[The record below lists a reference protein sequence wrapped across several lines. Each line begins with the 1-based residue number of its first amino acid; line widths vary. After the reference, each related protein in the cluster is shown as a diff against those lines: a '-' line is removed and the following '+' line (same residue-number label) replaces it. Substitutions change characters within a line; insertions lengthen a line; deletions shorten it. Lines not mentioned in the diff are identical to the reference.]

1 MKLRKRI
8 SELLGMGG
16 DRSAG
21 APQYEALSDGLIVTG
36 GHAEAWYV
44 LASSNTD
51 LMSEGARDAELDA
64 ADAALARTLAGLDCQ
79 LRILWSPLNAA
90 DYSTEAAEM
99 FTAGAWTEWAD
110 LRVRRLEQIGL
121 PTRHLLL
128 GVRLAERSGQTE
140 QAGRRG
146 VQDALGLSSPGIST
160 RELARFDAQMRRL
173 GRRLEAT
180 PWKARPAS
188 VELLAWMISREQHRG
203 TALPAPSAGGVIS
216 GAKLATL
223 TRGRI
228 LPHPDHLRVV
238 DGTGRV
244 AAWASVLVM
253 TGFPEE
259 MDVPGAGEWL
269 RILSEIQYV
278 PDIEEEDL
286 PAGFDP
292 ADLIVPVS
300 PEASVRFRVLPKRD
314 ALKVVEQ
321 ARRLAKEQRRS
332 AARQSAEDPGRDI
345 EETEAV
351 MAELTR
357 EMRRE
362 DLTLVEDHPRLIVT
376 STTGLDDLRSRVD
389 AVITHYGGLGIE
401 VSVGEEEQRELWL
414 ETQPG
419 DHLRVPDLG
428 HRRDVTALSG
438 SWWWG
443 GAMVGDDKGPIVGYL
458 TGSTPGTFRTDVTA
472 GSDRGD
478 ATTTALIGRSGRGKT
493 TGMELL
499 LLDAAFR
506 GAYALALD
514 FKGDLGGLTLAA
526 HRYGLEAHLVETGPR
541 YAGVA
546 DLFDLLGAEGGL
558 DAARGE
564 VPAQLSIAI
573 PDHLRDRGAETP
585 ITHATNAV
593 IAAGD
598 PATWKVIEHLRQMD
612 DGLARETG
620 EALHDLAQT
629 GLGAPFMGR
638 PTGETPPLRPAPGIW
653 VVQMPGLSLP
663 PADASRREWNPS
675 QRLSVALMH
684 SMLAYGVTTAGRRD
698 LRGLRKVVAVPE
710 VHLMTATREG
720 ATFLQYIARVGRAL
734 ATSLV
739 LDTQDPESLV
749 KLVGIVEQLTT
760 VYGFQLT
767 SREQQD
773 AMAELLGLPKNTHTR
788 ALIQSV
794 GLLPDG
800 EIRHGHCIV
809 RDRRFACATVQFD
822 VPSAEL
828 LDLLDTS
835 PKATQLPDHIETTEK
850 AGV

>member
-1 MKLRKRI
+1 MTLRKRI
-8 SELLGMGG
+8 TDLLGMGG

-21 APQYEALSDGLIVTG
+21 APQYEALSDGLVITG

-51 LMSEGARDAELDA
+51 LMDEQARDAELDA

-79 LRILWSPLNAA
+79 LRILWSPLHAA
-90 DYSTEAAEM
+90 DYAAEAAQM
-99 FTAGAWTEWAD
+99 FNAGAWEEWAD
-110 LRVRRLEQIGL
+110 LRVRRLDQLGL

-146 VQDALGLSSPGIST
+146 VQGALGLSSPGVST
-160 RELARFDAQMRRL
+160 RELARLDAQMRRL
-173 GRRLEAT
+173 GRRLESS
-180 PWKARPAS
+180 PWRAQPAS

-203 TALPAPSAGGVIS
+203 TVLPAPSAGGVIK
-216 GAKLATL
+216 GAQLATL

-228 LPHPDHLRVV
+228 LPYSDHLRVV

-244 AAWASVLVM
+244 AAWVSVLTM

-259 MDVPGAGEWL
+259 MDVPGGGEWL
-269 RILSEIQYV
+269 RILSEINYV
-278 PDIEEEDL
+278 PEIDEAALAADL
-286 PAGFDP
+286 DP

-300 PEASVRFRVLPKRD
+300 PEASVRFRVLPKRE

-332 AARQSAEDPGRDI
+332 AARQSAEDPGRDV

-362 DLTLVEDHPRLIVT
+362 DLTLVEDHPRLVVT
-376 STTGLDDLRSRVD
+376 STTSLEDLRARVD
-389 AVITHYGGLGIE
+389 AVVTHYGGIGIE
-401 VSVGEEEQRELWL
+401 LSVGEEEQRELWL

-419 DHLRVPDLG
+419 DRLRVPDLG

-443 GAMVGDDKGPIVGYL
+443 GAMVGDDSGPIVGYL
-458 TGSTPGTFRTDVTA
+458 TGSTPGVFRTDVTG

-493 TGMELL
+493 TGLELL

-506 GAYALALD
+506 GSYALALD
-514 FKGDLGGLTLAA
+514 FKGDLGGLAHAA
-526 HRYGLEAHLVETGPR
+526 ARYGLDAHLVQTSHKF
-541 YAGVA
+541 AGIA
-546 DLFDLLGAEGGL
+546 DLFQLLANEGGL
-558 DAARGE
+558 DQARGE

-593 IAAGD
+593 IAAGE
-598 PATWKVIEHLRQMD
+598 PATWKVIEHLRGMD
-612 DGLARETG
+612 DALARETG
-620 EALHDLAQT
+620 EALADLAQT
-629 GLGAPFMGR
+629 ALGAPFMGR
-638 PTGETPPLRPAPGIW
+638 PTGDVSPLRPTPGIW

-663 PADASRREWNPS
+663 SADATRREWNPT

-684 SMLAYGVTTAGRRD
+684 SMLAYGVTTAGRQD

-720 ATFLQYIARVGRAL
+720 AAFLGYMARVGRAL

-739 LDTQDPESLV
+739 LDTQDPESLA
-749 KLVGIVEQLTT
+749 KLTGIIEQLTT
-760 VYGFQLT
+760 VFGFQLT
-767 SREQQD
+767 SASQQD
-773 AMAELLGLPKNTHTR
+773 ALAELLGLPPGPHTR

-809 RDRRFACATVQFD
+809 RDRRFAAATVQFD

-835 PKATQLPDHIETTEK
+835 PKATKLPDHIEQE
-850 AGV
+850 AARV